1 MIDYGLCIIS
11 CPQHIQLNWKTI
23 GLATLDKQQAQVQL
37 LLQQYPEVFVEKLGT
52 MKDFKATLQ
61 LKKEAHPIFCKPRSV
76 PFALKDAISK
86 ELDRLE
92 KAGTLQKV
100 SHSDWAAPIV
110 PVPKGDGTIR
120 ICGDYK
126 VTVNPYLDIDRYP
139 LPKPNDLFASLAG
152 GQRFTKLDLSQA
164 YTQMPLHEDC

>member
-1 MIDYGLCIIS
+1 M
-11 CPQHIQLNWKTI
+11 
-23 GLATLDKQQAQVQL
+23 
-37 LLQQYPEVFVEKLGT
+37 
-52 MKDFKATLQ
+52 
-61 LKKEAHPIFCKPRSV
+61 V

-92 KAGTLQKV
+92 RAGTLQKV

-110 PVPKGDGTIR
+110 PVTKGDGTIR

-126 VTVNPYLDIDRYP
+126 VTVNPYLDINRYP

-164 YTQMPLHEDC
+164 YSDATT